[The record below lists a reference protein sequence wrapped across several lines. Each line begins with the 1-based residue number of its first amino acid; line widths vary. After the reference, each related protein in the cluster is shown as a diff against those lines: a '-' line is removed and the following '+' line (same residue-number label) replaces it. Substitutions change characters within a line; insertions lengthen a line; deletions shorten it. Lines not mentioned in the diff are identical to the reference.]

1 MKYIK
6 KFNES
11 IEEDIKGL
19 VNNLLSDYLRKTKS
33 YITYYSLKGDDNL
46 ITFSINS
53 HRLILSNRYQISIYQ
68 LHHLY
73 K

>member
-1 MKYIK
+1 MKYLK

-19 VNNLLSDYLRKTKS
+19 VHNLLSDYLRKT
-33 YITYYSLKGDDNL
+33 
-46 ITFSINS
+46 
-53 HRLILSNRYQISIYQ
+53 NRNFF
-68 LHHLY
+68 